1 MAYERAKDI
10 KFRKE
15 FENGFSK
22 PEARR
27 GIICGK

>member
-1 MAYERAKDI
+1 MAYKRAKDI

-15 FENGFSK
+15 LENGFSK

-27 GIICGK
+27 EIICGK